1 MCIRD
6 SKYGMPVEDAL
17 AALTTLPAE
26 FLGVDEFVGS
36 IEEGK
41 DADIIVLSGEPLSV
55 DTWVDMTVVNGEI
68 VYEKEKDQ
76 QLKLLLNGESK

>member
-1 MCIRD
+1 
-6 SKYGMPVEDAL
+6 MPLEEAL
-17 AALTTLPAE
+17 ESLTTLPAK

-41 DADIIVLSGEPLSV
+41 DGDIIVLSGEPLSV

-68 VYEKEKDQ
+68 VYEKEKDE
-76 QLKLLLNGESK
+76 QLKLLLNGETE